1 MKQNVNYIIHHK
13 NVSEKMIELDFN
25 ATHISLYNA
34 LFLLW
39 NNCGFDEN
47 LSINRNDV
55 MNLSKIGSVNTY
67 LKCLKDLDNHK
78 IISYKPS
85 HNPLKGSII
94 NLFRFDTSS
103 DIVINKYNTST
114 DTSSDKSSDTLYK
127 LLNNKT
133 IKLIKENIDLINSK
147 KFEDFINSGKEDNI
161 DVVFDFKK
169 SLIDYGFEKKL
180 VNDWL
185 KVRKTKK
192 ATNSETAFNN
202 FIKQIEENGNDKNK
216 ILEQLVTKSWSGFN
230 SDWKLEIEQNNAKEN
245 YDEGMAKRAKEKFE
259 KGTMTK
265 ERILEVYS
273 YDIDTDKFTINL
285 KPW

>member
-114 DTSSDKSSDTLYK
+114 DTSSDITTDTLYK

-147 KFEDFINSGKEDNI
+147 KFQDFINSSKEDKQDNEI
-161 DVVFDFKK
+161 PNFDLFFHFLTEKYIELNLVAEKYRYEWKLKYDSWVVNGWKD
-169 SLIDYGFEKKL
+169 G
-180 VNDWL
+180 NG
-185 KVRKTKK
+185 
-192 ATNSETAFNN
+192 
-202 FIKQIEENGNDKNK
+202 KQIKNWK
-216 ILEQLVTKSWSGFN
+216 QKALNTLKYIDPKEQKSQYYEMP
-230 SDWKLEIEQNNAKEN
+230 L
-245 YDEGMAKRAKEKFE
+245 
-259 KGTMTK
+259 
-265 ERILEVYS
+265 
-273 YDIDTDKFTINL
+273 
-285 KPW
+285 

>member
-13 NVSEKMIELDFN
+13 NVNEKMIELDFN

-55 MNLSKIGSVNTY
+55 MSLSKIGSVNTY

-94 NLFRFDTSS
+94 NLFRFDTSD
-103 DIVINKYNTST
+103 DIVLNKYNTTT
-114 DTSSDKSSDTLYK
+114 DTSSDTSTDTLYK

-133 IKLIKENIDLINSK
+133 IKLIEKNINLINSK
-147 KFEDFINSGKEDNI
+147 KFEDFI
-161 DVVFDFKK
+161 
-169 SLIDYGFEKKL
+169 
-180 VNDWL
+180 
-185 KVRKTKK
+185 
-192 ATNSETAFNN
+192 
-202 FIKQIEENGNDKNK
+202 
-216 ILEQLVTKSWSGFN
+216 
-230 SDWKLEIEQNNAKEN
+230 
-245 YDEGMAKRAKEKFE
+245 KFE
-259 KGTMTK
+259 KEEKESKEIKKIDFSVFWDLYDRKKGSKHKCEDMWNDLNFETQTK
-265 ERILEVYS
+265 IIEFIPKFLKTISEKKYQVYPERFLKYERWNDEIEPTIEYNKGELVMIEKALAKKEQGWSRQDIIETYK
-273 YDIDTDKFTINL
+273 YDIETNEFTEKLNV
-285 KPW
+285 W

>member
-25 ATHISLYNA
+25 STHISLYNA

-114 DTSSDKSSDTLYK
+114 DTSSDTLYK

-169 SLIDYGFEKKL
+169 SLIDYGFEKTL

-202 FIKQIEENGNDKNK
+202 FIKQIEDNGNDKNK
-216 ILEQLVTKSWSGFN
+216 ILEHLVTKSWSGFKSN
-230 SDWKLEIEQNNAKEN
+230 WKLEIETKTSNERPSVWDLKNKITDGYYTEQEAMQKYN
-245 YDEGMAKRAKEKFE
+245 YDFKTNKF
-259 KGTMTK
+259 
-265 ERILEVYS
+265 
-273 YDIDTDKFTINL
+273 ID
-285 KPW
+285 